1 MMMKKHS
8 LYILFLLMSV
18 AFVSCDDYVDIK
30 TEGRLYPE
38 ETENYRYLLNQTS
51 IFDASYSLVDVASD
65 DIEMR
70 KNYATYFENNYG
82 TSDYYR
88 PFKETYKWADSVYY
102 AGDTDNDLGVMYQ
115 GLYTANV
122 VITEV
127 MTSNNGTEAEKAS
140 LQAEALVH
148 RAYIFLDLVNI
159 FGKAYDVE
167 TSETDLGIPMF
178 TEPTVTEEVTRAS
191 IKAVYDQIVSDL
203 QQAINGGLPA
213 TRRGTEVGFPSLASA
228 HALLARTYL
237 YMGRYAEAQA
247 EAENALSLQNSLLN
261 MEDYIDTPD
270 SGWPRRIENPE
281 LILSKMSISSYKDAP
296 ALLTLNDELLNSF
309 EEEDLRYQLYTRPI
323 SEMTYDQ
330 VSGGRA
336 YCEGL
341 LTGEKRN
348 AGPTVPEMLLIKAE
362 GEARAG
368 DTDAAMTSINKLRMA
383 RFKAEDYVPLTAAD
397 AEEALLKVLE
407 ERRKELMAKGGF
419 RWFDLKRLNKDPRFA
434 KTITHQYIDEVYT
447 LEPEG
452 DRYQFPFASSLFQY
466 APNLEQNP

>member
-1 MMMKKHS
+1 MKKYS
-8 LYILFLLMSV
+8 LYILFILINV

-51 IFDASYSLVDVASD
+51 IFDVSYSLVDVASD
-65 DIEMR
+65 DIEMSV
-70 KNYATYFENNYG
+70 NYATFFENNYG

-102 AGDTDNDLGVMYQ
+102 MGDTDNDLGLMYQ

-122 VITEV
+122 VISEV
-127 MTSNNGTEAEKAS
+127 LTSNNGTEAEKAS

-159 FGKAYDVE
+159 FGKAYDAE

-178 TEPTVTEEVTRAS
+178 TEPTVTEDITRAS
-191 IKAVYDQIVSDL
+191 VKEVYDQIVSDL
-203 QQAINGGLPA
+203 QQAIDGGLSPKR
-213 TRRGTEVGFPSLASA
+213 TGIEVGFPSLASA

-247 EAENALSLQNSLLN
+247 EAESALSLQSSLLN

-281 LILSKMSISSYKDAP
+281 LILSKMSISYYKDAP
-296 ALLTLNDELLNSF
+296 TLLTLNDELLNSF

-323 SEMTYDQ
+323 SEMTNDQ
-330 VSGGRA
+330 VTRGRA

-362 GEARAG
+362 AEARSG
-368 DTDAAMTSINKLRMA
+368 DADAAIASINILRQA
-383 RFKAEDYVPLTAAD
+383 RFKAEDYKPLTAANAD
-397 AEEALLKVLE
+397 EALIKVLE
-407 ERRKELMAKGGF
+407 ERRKELMGKGGF

-434 KTITHQYIDEVYT
+434 KTISHSYIDEVYT
-447 LEPEG
+447 LEPGG
-452 DRYQFPFASSLFQY
+452 DRYQFPFASGLFQY
-466 APNLEQNP
+466 APNLQQNP

>member
-1 MMMKKHS
+1 MIMKKHS
-8 LYILFLLMSV
+8 LYILFLLISV

-38 ETENYRYLLNQTS
+38 ETENYRYLLNQTA

-65 DIEMR
+65 DIGMR
-70 KNYATYFENNYG
+70 ENYSSFFENNYG
-82 TSDYYR
+82 TSDFYR
-88 PFKETYKWADSVYY
+88 PFKETYKWGDSIYY
-102 AGDTDNDLGVMYQ
+102 TGDTDNDLIVMYE

-127 MTSNNGTEAEKAS
+127 LTSNNGTEAEKAS

-148 RAYIFLDLVNI
+148 RAYVFLDLVNI
-159 FGKAYDVE
+159 FGKAYDAE

-178 TEPTVTEEVTRAS
+178 TEPTVTENITRAS
-191 IKAVYDQIVSDL
+191 VKEVYDQIVSDL
-203 QQAINGGLPA
+203 QQAIAGGLPA
-213 TRRGTEVGFPSLASA
+213 KRTGIEVGFPSLASA

-237 YMGRYAEAQA
+237 YMGLYAEAQA
-247 EAENALSLQNSLLN
+247 EAESALSLQSSLLN

-281 LILSKMSISSYKDAP
+281 LILSKKSVSSYVYAP
-296 ALLTLNDELLNSF
+296 SLLTLNDELLNSF

-336 YCEGL
+336 YCVAL
-341 LTGEKRN
+341 LTGETRN
-348 AGPTVPEMLLIKAE
+348 AGPTVPELLLIKAE

-368 DTDAAMTSINKLRMA
+368 DTDAAMTSINTLRQA
-383 RFKAEDYVPLTAAD
+383 RFKAEDYVPLNAVNAD
-397 AEEALLKVLE
+397 EALVKVLE

-434 KTITHQYIDEVYT
+434 KTITHRYVDEIYT
-447 LEPEG
+447 LEPGG